1 MEFTAIDV
9 ETATNQPYS
18 ICQIGLVAMSNG
30 RVEKELSLLI
40 QPPGNAYSR
49 WNTLIHG
56 ICASLTSGS
65 PAFDEVWPSIESYLD
80 GRLIVAHNAAF
91 DSYCLKRT
99 LEYYGLGIPNW
110 RWDCTLKRS
119 GLNLTSACEAYGIEL
134 YRHHD
139 ALCDAMACARIYEKL
154 QMKVEPDLTRITGK
168 TKRDPFS
175 FEGHE
180 RICGDLLKP
189 ELENADPDSPFYNK
203 KIVFTGVLSRMDRLE
218 AARRAKELGA
228 DIDTSVTKKTD
239 FIIVGSAPGMSKL
252 RKADKY
258 NAEGA
263 NIVLLTESEF
273 LELIDY
279 NSGTF

>member
-1 MEFTAIDV
+1 
-9 ETATNQPYS
+9 
-18 ICQIGLVAMSNG
+18 
-30 RVEKELSLLI
+30 
-40 QPPGNAYSR
+40 
-49 WNTLIHG
+49 
-56 ICASLTSGS
+56 
-65 PAFDEVWPSIESYLD
+65 
-80 GRLIVAHNAAF
+80 
-91 DSYCLKRT
+91 
-99 LEYYGLGIPNW
+99 
-110 RWDCTLKRS
+110 
-119 GLNLTSACEAYGIEL
+119 
-134 YRHHD
+134 
-139 ALCDAMACARIYEKL
+139 ARIYEKL

-252 RKADKY
+252 
-258 NAEGA
+258 
-263 NIVLLTESEF
+263 
-273 LELIDY
+273 
-279 NSGTF
+279 